1 MQSAG
6 RRGANGAKRG
16 GGTRGSRALG
26 AAGPSPA
33 ACRAATAPFGA
44 AEGAAAP
51 AAGARVFNF
60 SAGERR

>member
-26 AAGPSPA
+26 AAEPSPA

-44 AEGAAAP
+44 AEGAPA

-60 SAGERR
+60 SAGER

>member
-1 MQSAG
+1 MGKGKAM
-6 RRGANGAKRG
+6 RRGAGRG
-16 GGTRGSRALG
+16 GGTGAARASG

-44 AEGAAAP
+44 AEGAP